1 MSTAL
6 EQINYFREL
15 PARAKATA
23 RDLIED
29 WIAQGEPVEDF
40 DIFDAAHAEADGMDW
55 VIYTHHA
62 LALCDA
68 VSGSELGE
76 AEDEVLDMSGPE
88 GIAEA
93 FRRGGLGGVACLTAY
108 WIVHRAVVS
117 ALEAEVE
124 RVIEEQAEQA
134 DAEHA

>member
-15 PARAKATA
+15 PARAERIA

-76 AEDEVLDMSGPE
+76 VEEQVLDIGRE

-93 FRRGGLGGVACLTAY
+93 FRQGGLGGVACLTAY